1 MSCGIMTVY
10 IRLESKNGGGPN
22 GRPPFFEHNIQE
34 WIFRNQYTGFSTL
47 TLSTSWKGA
56 RVETILI
63 C

>member
-1 MSCGIMTVY
+1 MDRASV
-10 IRLESKNGGGPN
+10 
-22 GRPPFFEHNIQE
+22 FFRNNIQE
-34 WIFRNQYTGFSTL
+34 RIYRKIYIKRNQYTGFSTL